1 MQFPV
6 RRFCFVA
13 AGLFAVAAWANDTPV
28 AVDDEADHHGGTVLV
43 VDVLANDSDADGEA
57 LEIYGLSS
65 SCSGT
70 LAVAFGVVILIPDQG
85 APEACTITYS
95 IRDEDNN
102 SSTATVTVNNSAK
115 LLFRDDCEL
124 GNDSRW
130 DGNVQ

>member
-1 MQFPV
+1 MRFPEKLS
-6 RRFCFVA
+6 FLVA

-28 AVDDEADHHGGTVLV
+28 AVDDQADHHGGTVLV

-57 LEIYGLSS
+57 LEIYGLSG
-65 SCSGT
+65 CSGT
-70 LAVAFGVVILIPDQG
+70 LAVEFGVVTLTPSHG

-95 IRDEDNN
+95 IRDEDDN
-102 SSTATVTVNNSAK
+102 SSTATVTVNSSAT

-124 GNDSRW
+124 GDDSRW